1 MKKAVYILFLILFFI
16 CIVANKC
23 LAQALFFDNLT
34 IKEGLSHNT
43 VYAVSQDKSGFMWLG
58 LQNGLLRY
66 DGYGFRT
73 FPKVKDKKSAEIN
86 IRSVHALHLDS
97 REKLWIGTDSDGL
110 ILMDTKTEN
119 WTQILDFQQIKTR
132 INSVFEDKNG
142 NFWIATMGNGCF
154 VLDKNY
160 KEIQHFT
167 TDNGVLKNNNI
178 FDFAQ
183 SEDNKIWI
191 AAADTGV
198 YIYDVSENK
207 FQSIQS
213 DISPSENLFSFSKCL
228 FLDKNNQL
236 WIGTEGDGLYV
247 MSTQNRHFTHYKKNT
262 AHDIPSNSI
271 SDICMMSDGKIWL
284 SSDGDGLLECEPS
297 TMTFFQKN
305 HAFNFYNSLNTNNLL
320 KIFRDKDDNVWL
332 ATFNGGV
339 NIYKKYKTYFLN
351 LKEWT
356 KQNVELSNRSVLSI
370 CELKNGQIYFGTDG
384 GGLNIWDKNNQ
395 TWQTLKAKN
404 QASSFPSG
412 NVVKSILEDKKG
424 NIWSGYFGKG
434 LDCFSPSSRRNR
446 HFKKNVYDI
455 NALSGEN
462 IWSLAEDREG
472 NILIG
477 TLDGGLNVFDPK
489 TSKITRYL
497 HDPNVPTSIV
507 ENSVFCV
514 LPDEND
520 KIWLGTQN
528 NGLELFD
535 TKTGIFT
542 HFRSEKNTESISAND
557 IRCLYKDR
565 KNRLWIGTE
574 SGGLNQWLGD
584 GKFKRYNTE
593 NGFLNNA
600 IMGITEDEN
609 GVLWL
614 SSFQGISKFDAD
626 KTQLFNYDFHIA
638 ARSNQF
644 NQMAATPL
652 RDGSLCFGGING
664 VHFIQP
670 NQMVENT
677 SSPNVFISDFKV
689 FNHSVSPNDET
700 QILTQSLAET
710 KEIHLDYEQNLFV
723 FEFSALDYNNPSELK
738 YAYQLEGFDKDWRY
752 TDRDERSVSY
762 NSLSHGTYIFKVKT
776 TNNQGIWSDKIT
788 EIKVIIHPPFWKT
801 LWFRTLIFLALF
813 ALAVWAFRLYTQRR
827 EEQLRAEIVEQE
839 KQILSLQNEKLVNEV
854 EGKNTELMSRALQ
867 MGHKNEVM
875 QKLKEELAALRKTL
889 EDSNLKKIKTIENI
903 VNFELQD
910 EDSWQQLNV
919 YFDQVNHNFTKRI
932 LKAFPQL
939 TLNDIRVCILI
950 KLNLSVKEMAS
961 LLNVSVPG
969 IEKSKYRLKKRLNLS
984 VEDDLNA
991 FINAF

>member
-1 MKKAVYILFLILFFI
+1 MKKTLFLYIFFFVGI
-16 CIVANKC
+16 FTNKC

-43 VYAVSQDKSGFMWLG
+43 VYAVSQDKAGFIWLG

-66 DGYGFRT
+66 DGYGFRA
-73 FPKVKDKKSAEIN
+73 FPKVKDEKGVEIN
-86 IRSVHALHLDS
+86 IRSVHALRMDS
-97 REKLWIGTDSDGL
+97 KEKLWIGTDADGL

-119 WTQILDFQQIKTR
+119 WTQILDFQQIRTR
-132 INSVFEDKNG
+132 INSIFEDREG
-142 NFWIATMGNGCF
+142 NFWIATMGNGYF

-167 TDNGVLKNNNI
+167 SDNGILKNNNI
-178 FDFAQ
+178 FAFAQ
-183 SEDNKIWI
+183 SDDNKIWI
-191 AAADTGV
+191 ATADTGLYFYQKSDGKCQAV
-198 YIYDVSENK
+198 
-207 FQSIQS
+207 QS
-213 DISPSENLFSFSKCL
+213 DISPSENLLSFRKCL
-228 FLDKNNQL
+228 FLDKNKQL

-247 MSTQNRHFTHYKKNT
+247 MNTQNQHFTHYKKNT
-262 AHDIPSNSI
+262 PHDIPSNTI
-271 SDICMMSDGKIWL
+271 SDICAMSDGKIWL
-284 SSDGDGLLECEPS
+284 SSDGDGLLECDPNA
-297 TMTFFQKN
+297 MAFLQKN
-305 HAFNFYNSLNTNNLL
+305 HSAAFYNSLNTNNLL
-320 KIFRDKDDNVWL
+320 KIFTDKDDNVWL

-339 NIYKKYKTYFLN
+339 NIFKKYKTHFLN

-356 KQNVELSNRSVLSI
+356 GQNIELANRSVLSI

-384 GGLNIWDKNNQ
+384 GGLNIWDKNSQ
-395 TWQTLKAKN
+395 VWQTLKAKN
-404 QASSFPSG
+404 QAPSFPST
-412 NVVKSILEDKKG
+412 NVIKSILEDKKG
-424 NIWSGYFGKG
+424 NIWIGYFGKG
-434 LDCFSPSSRRNR
+434 LDCFSPLTRQNR
-446 HFKKNVYDI
+446 HFEKNVYDT

-472 NILIG
+472 NIWIG
-477 TLDGGLNVFDPK
+477 TLDGGLNVLDPK
-489 TSKITRYL
+489 TTKITRYL

-514 LPDEND
+514 LPDEDGNV
-520 KIWLGTQN
+520 WLGTQN
-528 NGLELFD
+528 NGLELFNP
-535 TKTGIFT
+535 KTNVFT
-542 HFRSEKNTESISAND
+542 HFRSERTPESISAND

-574 SGGLNQWLGD
+574 SGGLNQWLGN

-593 NGFLNNA
+593 NDFLNNT
-600 IMGITEDEN
+600 IMGISEDEN
-609 GVLWL
+609 GILWL
-614 SSFQGISKFDAD
+614 SSFQGISRFDTD
-626 KTQLFNYDFHIA
+626 KTQVLNYDFHIA

-644 NQMAATPL
+644 NQMAATRL
-652 RDGSLCFGGING
+652 NDGSLCFGGISG

-670 NQMVENT
+670 NQILEN
-677 SSPNVFISDFKV
+677 SSSLRAYISDFKV
-689 FNHSVSPNDET
+689 FNRSILPNDET

-710 KEIHLDYEQNLFV
+710 KEIHLNYTQNLFV
-723 FEFSALDYNNPSELK
+723 FEFSALEYTNPSELK

-776 TNNQGIWSDKIT
+776 TNNQGVWSDKIT

-801 LWFRTLIFLALF
+801 LWFRALVFLAF
-813 ALAVWAFRLYTQRR
+813 SALAVWAFRLYTQRR
-827 EEQLRAEIVEQE
+827 EEQLRAAIVEQE

-854 EGKNTELMSRALQ
+854 EAKNTELMSRALQ

-875 QKLKEELAALRKTL
+875 QRLKEELANLRKTL

-939 TLNDIRVCILI
+939 TQNDLRVCILI

-984 VEDDLNA
+984 IEDDLNG
-991 FINAF
+991 FLNAF